1 MNKKAGLTRQE
12 LDVPNSDFSVSS
24 VCSKD
29 ATAFSFDDVQS
40 LIVLE
45 KDTDTQQVYTAPSG
59 RHPKPSRYS
68 AQHPGCS
75 AVTVAARIECS
86 LGVGGL

>member
-45 KDTDTQQVYTAPSG
+45 KDTDTQQVHTAPSG
-59 RHPKPSRYS
+59 RHPKLRHMSIPYVCISIP
-68 AQHPGCS
+68 A
-75 AVTVAARIECS
+75 
-86 LGVGGL
+86 L

>member
-45 KDTDTQQVYTAPSG
+45 KNTDT
-59 RHPKPSRYS
+59 
-68 AQHPGCS
+68 
-75 AVTVAARIECS
+75 
-86 LGVGGL
+86 

>member
-45 KDTDTQQVYTAPSG
+45 RTHILSRCTQLPVADTQSEAGTPHSTQGAL
-59 RHPKPSRYS
+59 
-68 AQHPGCS
+68 Q
-75 AVTVAARIECS
+75 
-86 LGVGGL
+86 

>member
-1 MNKKAGLTRQE
+1 M
-12 LDVPNSDFSVSS
+12 PNSDFSVSS

-45 KDTDTQQVYTAPSG
+45 KNTDTQQVHTTPSG
-59 RHPKPSRYS
+59 RHPKLGRYS
-68 AQHPGCS
+68 AQHPGSS
-75 AVTVAARIECS
+75 AVTVAARILC
-86 LGVGGL
+86 GVGSL